1 MLRTVECHIDGFER
15 SLATGG
21 DLHGRLVER
30 RDLYE
35 ALACDLTAGGDAVL
49 PFHRGGRE
57 IVGRAI
63 VVRVIIEQRCV
74 HGEE

>member
-1 MLRTVECHIDGFER
+1 MSGQWPVA
-15 SLATGG
+15 SG
-21 DLHGRLVER
+21 DDVHARLVER
-30 RDLYE
+30 RDLHE
-35 ALACDLTAGGDAVL
+35 ALACDLAARGDAVL